1 MRKKTTTYA
10 MSTYK
15 RDLTVLD
22 GTIKNIEKEIRNLNI
37 KIQTLTKSRN
47 ALREDWREAI
57 IEYKKEMLDNDL
69 A

>member
-37 KIQTLTKSRN
+37 KIQT
-47 ALREDWREAI
+47 
-57 IEYKKEMLDNDL
+57 
-69 A
+69 

>member
-1 MRKKTTTYA
+1 MRKKTTT
-10 MSTYK
+10 
-15 RDLTVLD
+15 LD